1 MARESFSAKIK
12 EQLRN
17 EEIKKKCCRRIYTEI
32 LALDCPENFSAAVDK
47 IISKCHCESCAS
59 ACVRALFILFGSMT
73 DPAKSYHLDFT
84 VSTED
89 ECNTIYGILSDLG
102 LTFHKTMR
110 ADKYVLYIK
119 DSSAIEDF
127 LVFIGAQ
134 SAAFE
139 LMNCK
144 IEREFRNSVNRQVNC
159 DTANI
164 EKQLA
169 SAQKYIEAIRYLI
182 DSGSID
188 KLTPEL
194 KNTALIRMENE
205 QLNLA
210 DLGQT
215 VNPPVSKSGMKHRLE
230 KILAFAN
237 EEKKREEV
245 SHTKEA

>member
-12 EQLRN
+12 EQLRE
-17 EEIKKKCCRRIYTEI
+17 EEIKKKCCRRMLADI
-32 LALDCPENFSAAVDK
+32 LALESRQPEEFPANLDEIVQ
-47 IISKCHCESCAS
+47 KCRCENCAS
-59 ACVRALFILFGSMT
+59 VCVRALFLLFGSMT

-84 VSTED
+84 VKTEGERD
-89 ECNTIYGILSDLG
+89 ALHQILSDLG
-102 LTFHKTMR
+102 LDFRATMR
-110 ADKYVLYIK
+110 AGKYVLYIK
-119 DSSAIEDF
+119 DSAAIEDF

-134 SAAFE
+134 AAAFD
-139 LMNCK
+139 LMNIK

-169 SAQKYIEAIRYLI
+169 SAKKYIEAVQYLI

-188 KLTPEL
+188 RLSPEL
-194 KNTALIRMENE
+194 KNTALLRLENE

-210 DLGQT
+210 DLGRL

-237 EEKKREEV
+237 DEKQRNN
-245 SHTKEA
+245 TIL

>member
-12 EQLRN
+12 EQLRE
-17 EEIKKKCCRRIYTEI
+17 EEIKKKCCRRLYTDI
-32 LALDCPENFSAAVDK
+32 LALENSLPEDFPAALDEIVR
-47 IISKCHCESCAS
+47 KCRCENCAPV
-59 ACVRALFILFGSMT
+59 CVRALFLLFGSMT

-84 VSTED
+84 VKTEGERD
-89 ECNTIYGILSDLG
+89 AIHQILTDLG
-102 LTFHKTMR
+102 LDFRATMR
-110 ADKYVLYIK
+110 TGKYVVYIK
-119 DSSAIEDF
+119 DSAAIEDF
-127 LVFIGAQ
+127 LVFMGAQ

-139 LMNCK
+139 LMNRK

-169 SAQKYIEAIRYLI
+169 SAKKYIEAIRYLV
-182 DSGSID
+182 DTGSID
-188 KLTPEL
+188 RLSPEL
-194 KNTALIRMENE
+194 KNTALLRMENE

-210 DLGQT
+210 DLGRT

-237 EEKKREEV
+237 EEKQRNE
-245 SHTKEA
+245 TI

>member
-1 MARESFSAKIK
+1 
-12 EQLRN
+12 
-17 EEIKKKCCRRIYTEI
+17 
-32 LALDCPENFSAAVDK
+32 
-47 IISKCHCESCAS
+47 
-59 ACVRALFILFGSMT
+59 MT

-84 VSTED
+84 VKTEEERD
-89 ECNTIYGILSDLG
+89 ALYQILSDVG
-102 LTFHKTMR
+102 LDFRVTMR
-110 ADKYVLYIK
+110 AGKHVLYIK
-119 DSSAIEDF
+119 DSAAIEDF

-134 SAAFE
+134 PAAFE
-139 LMNCK
+139 LMNKK

-182 DSGSID
+182 ETEAID
-188 KLTPEL
+188 RLSPEL
-194 KNTALIRMENE
+194 KNTAFLRLEHE

-210 DLGQT
+210 DLGRT

-237 EEKKREEV
+237 EEKQKNNSV
-245 SHTKEA
+245 

>member
-12 EQLRN
+12 EQLRE
-17 EEIKKKCCRRIYTEI
+17 EEIKKKCCRRLYTDI
-32 LALDCPENFSAAVDK
+32 LALENSPPEEFPEALDAIVR
-47 IISKCHCESCAS
+47 KCRCENCAPV
-59 ACVRALFILFGSMT
+59 CVRALFLLFGSMT

-84 VSTED
+84 VKTEGERD
-89 ECNTIYGILSDLG
+89 AIHQILTDLG
-102 LTFHKTMR
+102 LDFRATMR
-110 ADKYVLYIK
+110 TGKYVVYIK
-119 DSSAIEDF
+119 DSAAIEDF
-127 LVFIGAQ
+127 LVFMGAQ

-139 LMNCK
+139 LMNRK

-169 SAQKYIEAIRYLI
+169 SAKKYIEAIRYLV
-182 DSGSID
+182 DTGSID
-188 KLTPEL
+188 RLSPEL
-194 KNTALIRMENE
+194 KNTALLRMENE

-210 DLGQT
+210 DLGRM

-237 EEKKREEV
+237 EEKQRNE
-245 SHTKEA
+245 ST

>member
-1 MARESFSAKIK
+1 MSKTSFSTRIK

-17 EEIKKKCCRRIYTEI
+17 EEIKRKCCRRIYTEI
-32 LALDCPENFSAAVDK
+32 LSLKTDCPVNFSATVDK
-47 IISKCHCESCAS
+47 IIGKCSCENCAS

-84 VSTED
+84 VKTAD
-89 ECNTIYGILSDLG
+89 ECETIYQILSDLG
-102 LTFHKTMR
+102 LSFNKTTR

-164 EKQLA
+164 EKQLV
-169 SAQKYIEAIRYLI
+169 SAQKYIEAINYLI
-182 DSGSID
+182 DSD
-188 KLTPEL
+188 AFERLTPEL
-194 KNTALIRMENE
+194 KSTAILRLENE

-210 DLGQT
+210 DLGQMA
-215 VNPPVSKSGMKHRLE
+215 NPPVSKSGIKHRLE

-237 EEKKREEV
+237 EEKKREKT
-245 SHTKEA
+245 S

>member
-12 EQLRN
+12 EQLRE
-17 EEIKKKCCRRIYTEI
+17 EEIKKKCCRRMLADI
-32 LALDCPENFSAAVDK
+32 LALESRQPEEFPANLDEIVQ
-47 IISKCHCESCAS
+47 KCRCENCAS
-59 ACVRALFILFGSMT
+59 VCVRALFLLFGSMT

-84 VSTED
+84 VKTEGERD
-89 ECNTIYGILSDLG
+89 ALHQILSDLG
-102 LTFHKTMR
+102 LDFRATMR
-110 ADKYVLYIK
+110 AGKYVLYIK
-119 DSSAIEDF
+119 DSAAIEDF

-134 SAAFE
+134 AAAFD
-139 LMNCK
+139 LMNIK

-169 SAQKYIEAIRYLI
+169 SAKKYIEAVQYLI
-182 DSGSID
+182 NSGSID
-188 KLTPEL
+188 RLSPEL
-194 KNTALIRMENE
+194 KNTALLRLENE

-210 DLGQT
+210 DLGRL

-237 EEKKREEV
+237 DEKQRNN
-245 SHTKEA
+245 TIL

>member
-12 EQLRN
+12 EQLRE
-17 EEIKKKCCRRIYTEI
+17 EEIKKKCCRRIFTDI
-32 LALDCPENFSAAVDK
+32 LALESGQSEDFPAALDGIVQKCRCEN
-47 IISKCHCESCAS
+47 CAPV
-59 ACVRALFILFGSMT
+59 CVRALFLLFGSMT

-84 VSTED
+84 VKTEGERD
-89 ECNTIYGILSDLG
+89 ALHQILSDLG
-102 LTFHKTMR
+102 LDFRATMR
-110 ADKYVLYIK
+110 AGKYVLYIK
-119 DSSAIEDF
+119 DSAAIEDF
-127 LVFIGAQ
+127 LVFMGAQ

-139 LMNCK
+139 LMNRK

-169 SAQKYIEAIRYLI
+169 SAKKYIEAVRYLI

-188 KLTPEL
+188 RLSPEL
-194 KNTALIRMENE
+194 KNTALLRLENE

-210 DLGQT
+210 DLGRIA
-215 VNPPVSKSGMKHRLE
+215 NPPVSKSGIKHRLE

-237 EEKKREEV
+237 EEKQRNE
-245 SHTKEA
+245 SL